1 MYGCELFS
9 TFRLQRCSSCE
20 VCKVKAVWVM
30 ITLKAKGDYYDW
42 TVHNL
47 RKEWQGCTQEPVDI
61 QEEHAGNAELFW
73 GFKAW
78 NSEGQLNWW
87 LPNIRCLG
95 NRVKRRDSWHTTGT
109 AEQLATDKSRQVS
122 NCCWI
127 DKELNVQ
134 AFVLSGGETKA
145 GPCCGSSED
154 TKVVGHTC

>member
-1 MYGCELFS
+1 MVTY
-9 TFRLQRCSSCE
+9 
-20 VCKVKAVWVM
+20 
-30 ITLKAKGDYYDW
+30 
-42 TVHNL
+42 
-47 RKEWQGCTQEPVDI
+47 
-61 QEEHAGNAELFW
+61 
-73 GFKAW
+73 
-78 NSEGQLNWW
+78 
-87 LPNIRCLG
+87 IRCLG

-109 AEQLATDKSRQVS
+109 AKQLATDKSRQVS